1 MTTQELVIEWSDRL
15 LLLLEEYRAQNPSFK
30 YWLRQV
36 NNEKRL
42 SDGQWFQGNHQYIF
56 IGFYNVGS
64 GANRTRSIGFI
75 VKFHEQNG
83 FVITLDVITEG
94 ETDPRTLAL
103 YQKIVTSIP
112 GFEKKTDTKYTKSLG
127 NENIEEA
134 LLTFLNQQ
142 KPTIDSFIKEFG
154 LYDKFDIPDQTFRKA
169 LGNVMDFRNRLK
181 TKELNKNFW
190 KYSPGSGAVTWED
203 NKLKSEMAISDN
215 NSNIGSLLQYA
226 SKDEL
231 NEKVG
236 LARNAKSNETW
247 NLILFRDA
255 KMGDVILANKGVSSL
270 IGVGIIED
278 VYQYDANREYQ
289 HFRKVKWIADKVWDY
304 TPNYFLGYTTLFR
317 PDTFS
322 PSIPGIQIITAYLK
336 KYPEY
341 TNVFAENGLLL
352 NLETPILN
360 LNNNKNKPMPPLNQI
375 LYGPPGTGKTFQ
387 LLKTI
392 HDLKLIEQ
400 LPSEVHNYE
409 EFVGGFTWWEL
420 IALVLFKIDKPVKVP
435 ELRNDPLIQA
445 KFRQSLIEN
454 LNARL
459 WSTMQHNASD
469 NCSDVKLKNKL
480 GSVRLFFKNNDSR
493 WRLENREEFAAEY
506 EELIQGYEKFTTSDK
521 HGKELKNFTFTTCHQ
536 SLCYEDFI
544 EGIKPNLQGEG
555 SDGTELVYQIRKGIF
570 YQACDKAAQLAGY
583 NNLADCLADTKET
596 RRAKFKSAISNN
608 KIHVIFLDEINRSNV
623 SAVFGELITLIEDDK
638 RLGADNEITSIV
650 LPYSQRNFGVPL
662 NLVIIGTMNTADR
675 SIEALDTALR
685 RRFSFKEMVPQ
696 PDLISPQRKIWEL
709 WWKHAT
715 IDWKQEPYLS
725 EERDL
730 YELLGIDT
738 DFDPEELIWMRMEKE
753 GKSERQISYFDGVQF
768 TGINLEK
775 VLRVINTR
783 IEVLLD
789 RDHQIGH
796 SYFLSVNSVSQL
808 KECFKSKIIPL
819 LQEYFYGDYS
829 KIGLVLGSGFVRK
842 KVYDESEFSF
852 AAFDSESSTDFEN
865 RDVYEIIDYTMDTIS
880 HVIKIKN
887 KDVQMTFEKA
897 IKLLLKQEIE

>member
-15 LLLLEEYRAQNPSFK
+15 LLLLEEYRAQTPSFK

-42 SDGQWFQGNHQYIF
+42 NDGQWFQGNHQYIF
-56 IGFYNVGS
+56 IGFYNVGA

-75 VKFHEQNG
+75 VKFNEQNG

-112 GFEKKTDTKYTKSLG
+112 GFEKKTDTKYTKNLG

-134 LLTFLNQQ
+134 LLTFLNQL

-154 LYDKFDIPDQTFRKA
+154 LYDKFDIPDQTFKKA

-190 KYSPGSGAVTWED
+190 KYSPGSGAVAWED

-255 KMGDVILANKGVSSL
+255 KVGDVILANKGVSSL

-341 TNVFAENGLLL
+341 TNVFAENGLLP
-352 NLETPILN
+352 NVETPILN
-360 LNNNKNKPMPPLNQI
+360 LNNNKKTAMPPLNQI
-375 LYGPPGTGKTFQ
+375 LYGPPGTGKTFNTINRA
-387 LLKTI
+387 LDIIDVSIKGKTR
-392 HDLKLIEQ
+392 
-400 LPSEVHNYE
+400 SE
-409 EFVGGFTWWEL
+409 
-420 IALVLFKIDKPVKVP
+420 IKSLFD
-435 ELRNDPLIQA
+435 A
-445 KFRQSLIEN
+445 
-454 LNARL
+454 
-459 WSTMQHNASD
+459 
-469 NCSDVKLKNKL
+469 KLKE
-480 GSVRLFFKNNDSR
+480 GQIV
-493 WRLENREEFAAEY
+493 
-506 EELIQGYEKFTTSDK
+506 FTT
-521 HGKELKNFTFTTCHQ
+521 FHQ
-536 SLCYEDFI
+536 SMSYEDFI
-544 EGIKPNLQGEG
+544 EGIKPIPPKGEG
-555 SDGTELVYQIRKGIF
+555 QHISYEVIGGIF
-570 YQACDKAAQLAGY
+570 RNIAKKAKENSELASLKKLDSEHIPFDTAFEMLAQKIESGLLEDPVITPNEMTKGFVIQLASSFFSITGI
-583 NNLADCLADTKET
+583 NGSSIRMMTRTGNEQNTMTKSTLKSIFENLGDIET
-596 RRAKFKSAISNN
+596 YVKGGMKTYYKALVEEMYKWKSDIENLSQNVTARNYVLI
-608 KIHVIFLDEINRSNV
+608 IDEINRGNV
-623 SAVFGELITLIEDDK
+623 SQIFGELITLIEDNK
-638 RLGADNEITSIV
+638 RLGNPEALEIM
-650 LPYSQRNFGVPL
+650 LPYSKEMFGVPS
-662 NLVIIGTMNTADR
+662 NLYIIGTMNTADR
-675 SIEALDTALR
+675 SVEALDTALR
-685 RRFSFKEMVPQ
+685 RRFSFEEMLPQ
-696 PDLISPQRKIWEL
+696 PELVSPQRKIWEL

-715 IDWKQEPYLS
+715 VDWKQEPYVS

-730 YELLGIDT
+730 YGLLGIDT
-738 DFDPEELIWMRMEKE
+738 DFDPEELIWKKMKKE
-753 GKSERQISYFDGVQF
+753 GKGEHQVSYFDGVQF
-768 TGINLEK
+768 SGINLEK
-775 VLRVINTR
+775 VLRAINTR

-808 KECFKSKIIPL
+808 KDCFKNKIIPL